1 VTSIHPYLGEG
12 GDGGL
17 DARHRALDKVVAVPT
32 VRGGLSQ
39 STQRGNP
46 ASDIEE
52 TRRQLDAGAVVL
64 EQSTNPA
71 GFFNGMKQRYPPR
84 DVLNAAAV
92 RAAALPDGSVNSDLV
107 DATLF
112 GVLAAVL
119 CAGTMQATLP
129 PP

>member
-1 VTSIHPYLGEG
+1 
-12 GDGGL
+12 
-17 DARHRALDKVVAVPT
+17 
-32 VRGGLSQ
+32 
-39 STQRGNP
+39 
-46 ASDIEE
+46 
-52 TRRQLDAGAVVL
+52 
-64 EQSTNPA
+64 
-71 GFFNGMKQRYPPR
+71 MKQRYPPR